1 MLFRSLDLVLAEV
14 AGAYDAGYV
23 HADMSEYNVFVSSE
37 GVTVFDWP
45 QAVPADH
52 ENSEELLERD
62 VENLLGYF
70 ERKYPRK
77 TPDLD
82 RRALADALA
91 ADEFEGVGEL
101 A

>member
-1 MLFRSLDLVLAEV
+1 
-14 AGAYDAGYV
+14 
-23 HADMSEYNVFVSSE
+23 MSEYNVFVSSE

-45 QAVPADH
+45 QAVPTGH

-70 ERKYPRK
+70 ERKYPNE
-77 TPDLD
+77 TPELD
-82 RRALADALA
+82 RSTLADALV
-91 ADEFEGVGEL
+91 ADEFEGVAEL